1 VCGTEQ
7 SASPPANVGAGVPAG
22 AGARAPARHTPAR
35 RVRFAN
41 RPRSGTGA
49 ALLHRRAV
57 MLAVLTRI
65 LWQPARE
72 TPRARE
78 GQAASQ
84 GPARAE
90 DERARGRGLGRGDA
104 VLAQPAPHIRSC
116 AAPPPARARART
128 GVHGRADAG
137 PRSLYRLRSLRPPEH
152 SVSAPVTAASSGK
165 GSAEHR
171 WCASQP
177 LTGSR
182 VRRAQG
188 GVPADAQGGPGL
200 RCTCR
205 ILPAAL
211 LPPCVVSSCLFPP
224 LPRPP
229 SSSRRLLLLLLLL
242 LLPPPPPP
250 PIRAVCVRS
259 GFRV

>member
-1 VCGTEQ
+1 MRGRQPARDPRELRM
-7 SASPPANVGAGVPAG
+7 SAHAG
-22 AGARAPARHTPAR
+22 AGSGAATPSSRSRRHTFGRALLP
-35 RVRFAN
+35 
-41 RPRSGTGA
+41 RPR
-49 ALLHRRAV
+49 V
-57 MLAVLTRI
+57 
-65 LWQPARE
+65 PE
-72 TPRARE
+72 P
-78 GQAASQ
+78 
-84 GPARAE
+84 
-90 DERARGRGLGRGDA
+90 GR
-104 VLAQPAPHIRSC
+104 VF
-116 AAPPPARARART
+116 
-128 GVHGRADAG
+128 HGRADAG

-229 SSSRRLLLLLLLL
+229 SSSRRRLLLLLLLLL